1 MPTIE
6 QDILAIQQG
15 TFGRDIRDALADAIS
30 DLNDRVSALEQNQ
43 NQNQTQTQDQ

>member
-30 DLNDRVSALEQNQ
+30 DLNKRVSALEQNQ
-43 NQNQTQTQDQ
+43 NQTQTQDQ

>member
-30 DLNDRVSALEQNQ
+30 DLNNRVSALEQNQ
-43 NQNQTQTQDQ
+43 NQPKTQDQ